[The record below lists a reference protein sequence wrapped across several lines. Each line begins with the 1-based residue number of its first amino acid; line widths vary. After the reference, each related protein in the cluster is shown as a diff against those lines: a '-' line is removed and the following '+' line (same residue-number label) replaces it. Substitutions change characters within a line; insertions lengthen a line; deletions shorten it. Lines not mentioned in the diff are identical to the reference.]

1 MRYFHRTS
9 LPPDDVLA
17 EADRYFG
24 GRLEPLESGDR
35 NRTYSGTVGRIE
47 LTVRAE
53 AGHYTLITLKTDQVG
68 ESEADKHA
76 KRFLTEVHTRV
87 DSRHVARG
95 AY

>member
-9 LPPDDVLA
+9 LPPDDALA

-24 GRLEPLESGDR
+24 GRLEQLESGDR
-35 NRTYSGTVGRIE
+35 NRTYSGAVGRIE

-53 AGHYTLITLKTDQVG
+53 AGHYTLITVTTDQVG

-87 DSRHVARG
+87 DSGHVARG

>member
-9 LPPDDVLA
+9 LPPDEALA

-24 GRLEPLESGDR
+24 GRLEQVESGER
-35 NRTYSGTVGRIE
+35 NRSYSGTVGRID

-53 AGHYTLITLKTDQVG
+53 AGHYTLITLTTDQVG

-87 DSRHVARG
+87 DSGHVARG

>member
-9 LPPDDVLA
+9 LSPEDVLA
-17 EADRYFG
+17 EAERYFG
-24 GRLEPLESGDR
+24 GRLEQVESGDR
-35 NRTYSGTVGRIE
+35 SRTYSGAVGRIA
-47 LTVRAE
+47 LVVRAE
-53 AGHYTLITLKTDQVG
+53 AGHYTLITLTTDQVG

-87 DSRHVARG
+87 HAGHVARG

>member
-9 LPPDDVLA
+9 LPPDDALA

-24 GRLEPLESGDR
+24 GRLEQIESGDR
-35 NRTYSGTVGRIE
+35 SRSYSGTVGRVD

-53 AGHYTLITLKTDQVG
+53 AGHYTLITLTTDQVG

-87 DSRHVARG
+87 DSGHVARG
-95 AY
+95 AF